1 MKIVSNVVVLPVMT
15 SIDIEAERVLE
26 GAINAKLQSCFVA
39 GYDENG
45 DTYFASSLADGGD
58 VLWLMEKAKA
68 MLMKITE

>member
-1 MKIVSNVVVLPVMT
+1 MKIVSNVVVLPVIT

-45 DTYFASSLADGGD
+45 EMYFASSLADGGD
-58 VLWLMEKAKA
+58 VLWLMEKTKV